1 MTIEKTTEEWRQ
13 IPAAT
18 DATIN
23 LESLYE
29 VSSLGNVRSV
39 QGKQRTPSTNDS
51 GYLVVTLSAYGWT
64 KSFKV
69 HRLVAAAFIPN
80 PSNKPEINHL
90 SGDKA
95 DNRVENLEWATA
107 EENIEHSIAMGLPP
121 SGTAHPAAI
130 LTPMA
135 VRAIREKRSAGVKRQ
150 ALADEYGVSI
160 DTIKAVIT
168 RRIWK
173 NVA

>member
-1 MTIEKTTEEWRQ
+1 MSTREEWRPVPPS
-13 IPAAT
+13 I
-18 DATIN
+18 DSVID
-23 LESLYE
+23 LSGFYE
-29 VSSLGNVRSV
+29 VSNLGNVRTAD
-39 QGKQRTPSTNDS
+39 GKPRSASLNDS
-51 GYLVVTLSAYGWT
+51 GYLVVTLSAHGWT

-69 HRLVAAAFIPN
+69 HRLVAAAFILN

-95 DNRVENLEWATA
+95 DNRVANLEWATA
-107 EENIEHSIAMGLPP
+107 EENIEHSVAMGLSP
-121 SGTAHPAAI
+121 SGVSHPAAI

-135 VRAIREKRSAGVKRQ
+135 VRAIREKRAAGIKRQ
-150 ALADEYGVSI
+150 TLADEYGVSI

-173 NVA
+173 HVA